1 MPDSGDDG
9 FSGLSS
15 SPQEARHNVITDKN
29 KIFLN
34 FSINVVYYIIDDSSF
49 ANRKL
54 FNSST
59 DRFSKKSKLKMAIS
73 SSQLLWSNVTPK
85 IVFRKRSIN
94 GNQLF
99 RHGMYEFHMS
109 CKKGYASIWIGAF
122 CSIF

>member
-34 FSINVVYYIIDDSSF
+34 FSINVVYSIIDDF

-54 FNSST
+54 FNSLT

-109 CKKGYASIWIGAF
+109 CKKGYASIRVGTF